1 MEIFRGDTFYRE
13 LVPNQNYKFQKD
25 DIIKVAVMVNTD
37 SENHLFDDTITV
49 EEESEKVDILI
60 PPEKTASFEIGDLI
74 LEIEVTYGGGI
85 VKTQQY
91 ILEVKEDGIHE

>member
-37 SENHLFDDTITV
+37 SEKHLFDDTITV

-60 PPEKTASFEIGDLI
+60 PPEKTANFEIGDLI

>member
-49 EEESEKVDILI
+49 AEYE
-60 PPEKTASFEIGDLI
+60 G
-74 LEIEVTYGGGI
+74 
-85 VKTQQY
+85 
-91 ILEVKEDGIHE
+91 

>member
-60 PPEKTASFEIGDLI
+60 PPEKTARFEIGDLI

>member
-49 EEESEKVDILI
+49 EEESEKMDILI
-60 PPEKTASFEIGDLI
+60 PPEKTANFEIGDLI